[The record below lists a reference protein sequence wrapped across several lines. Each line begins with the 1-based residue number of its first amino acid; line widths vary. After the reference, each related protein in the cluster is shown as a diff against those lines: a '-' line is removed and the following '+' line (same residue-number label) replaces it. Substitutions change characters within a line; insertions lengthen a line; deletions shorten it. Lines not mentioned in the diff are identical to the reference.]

1 MQLNSLGRDARP
13 RGRLGRRRVADR
25 FHDFQIDERLGRP
38 EGDWARRIAM
48 SVLGIGLSAAGHHE
62 DALSVNEA
70 ELSMMRRLGDSANNV
85 LTVQTNLATAYS
97 KLGRHEEAL
106 RLKRDVYSGML
117 NLFGQENN
125 RTFVVGNNYATALLD
140 LKRFKEA
147 KSLLLKTLPV
157 ARRVLGENDETT
169 LRMRWY
175 YAVALLNTGATL
187 DDLREAVTTL
197 EDLERTARRVFG
209 GEHPFTGELEDSLRE
224 VRAALRAREGDV
236 EPLRAAVEAMAP
248 GDA

>member
-1 MQLNSLGRDARP
+1 MCKKIH
-13 RGRLGRRRVADR
+13 RGGNAEQYNADKKYKEAVA
-25 FHDFQIDERLGRP
+25 E
-38 EGDWARRIAM
+38 A
-48 SVLGIGLSAAGHHE
+48 V
-62 DALSVNEA
+62 EA
-70 ELSMMRRLGDSANNV
+70 ELSIMRRLGDSANNV

-157 ARRVLGENDETT
+157 ARRVLGENHETR

-175 YAVALLNTGATL
+175 YAAALFNADGATL
-187 DDLREAVTTL
+187 DDLREAVDAL
-197 EDLERTARRVFG
+197 GDAERIARRVLG
-209 GEHPFTGELEDSLRE
+209 GAHPFTTEIEPL
-224 VRAALRAREGDV
+224 VRAARAV
-236 EPLRAAVEAMAP
+236 LATSKTPPPSA
-248 GDA
+248 

>member
-1 MQLNSLGRDARP
+1 
-13 RGRLGRRRVADR
+13 
-25 FHDFQIDERLGRP
+25 
-38 EGDWARRIAM
+38 M
-48 SVLGIGLSAAGHHE
+48 SVLGIGLSEAGHDE
-62 DALSVNEA
+62 DALVVYEA
-70 ELSMMRRLGDSANNV
+70 ELSIMRRLGDSANNV

-117 NLFGQENN
+117 NLFGQENE

-157 ARRVLGENDETT
+157 ARRVLGENHETR

-175 YAVALLNTGATL
+175 YAAALYQDDAATL
-187 DDLREAVTTL
+187 DDLREAVATL
-197 EDLERTARRVFG
+197 EDAERTARRVLG
-209 GEHPFTGELEDSLRE
+209 GTHPLTMQIENIQQRSRD
-224 VRAALRAREGDV
+224 ALSAREDV
-236 EPLRAAVEAMAP
+236 TPISDAVGAL
-248 GDA
+248 

>member
-1 MQLNSLGRDARP
+1 MT
-13 RGRLGRRRVADR
+13 
-25 FHDFQIDERLGRP
+25 F
-38 EGDWARRIAM
+38 
-48 SVLGIGLSAAGHHE
+48 
-62 DALSVNEA
+62 
-70 ELSMMRRLGDSANNV
+70 GDSANNV
-85 LTVQTNLATAYS
+85 LAVQTNLATAYS

-157 ARRVLGENDETT
+157 ARRVLGENHETR

-175 YAVALLNTGATL
+175 YAAALYQDDAATL

-197 EDLERTARRVFG
+197 EDLEPVARRVMG
-209 GEHPFTGELEDSLRE
+209 GAHPTTAVIGRALQNA
-224 VRAALRAREGDV
+224 RAALGARE
-236 EPLRAAVEAMAP
+236 AA
-248 GDA
+248 